1 MFLKKVFKKGL
12 CFVLSS
18 IIVLGMASA
27 NVTVSLAGEKY
38 FRSLPYDYLNVSS
51 RQGSIERLSYRAGF
65 DTKYVNV
72 YLPYGYNQNDTSKK
86 YNVLYL
92 MHGGGEDEN
101 LLFGGPGQNKDL
113 KKILDNMIARG
124 DIEPLIVV
132 TPTFYKGK
140 NSEATFYEE
149 LLDSVIPL
157 VETKYNTYLKSNSRE
172 DMKASRD
179 HRAFGGFSM
188 GSVCTW
194 YTFIN
199 CLDYIKYYIPLSG
212 DCWIMGSMGGS
223 SRPRE
228 TAEYLANVVRRS
240 GYKAPHDFKIFCATG
255 NQDIAYSNMNP
266 QIQAM
271 KNITD
276 VFIYSEDPING
287 NFYFMVCN
295 GGTHEWRYI
304 NQYIYNILPDLFKD
318 NKNDNTQPT
327 IKKGD
332 VDGDGDITSIDLAY
346 YKKYLL
352 GQIYE
357 FTVQNGMFIADLDGN
372 GTIDSIDIAYL
383 KSYLLGMITKFPA
396 SN

>member
-1 MFLKKVFKKGL
+1 MSLKKVLKKGL
-12 CFVLSS
+12 CFILTSL
-18 IIVLGMASA
+18 IVFSMASA
-27 NVTVSLAGEKY
+27 NLTVSAAGEKY
-38 FRSLPYDYLNVSS
+38 FKSLPYEYLNLSS
-51 RQGSIERLSYRAGF
+51 RQGTIERLSYNYGF
-65 DTKYVNV
+65 DTKYFNV
-72 YLPYGYNQNDTSKK
+72 YLPYGYNQADTSKR

-132 TPTFYKGK
+132 TPSFYKGK
-140 NSEATFYEE
+140 NSEAGFHEE
-149 LLDSVIPL
+149 LVNTLIPL
-157 VETKYNTYLKSNSRE
+157 VETKYNTYLKSKSLE

-212 DCWIMGSMGGS
+212 DCWVMGNLGGS

-271 KNITD
+271 KNISD
-276 VFIYSEDPING
+276 VFMYSDDPING

-318 NKNDNTQPT
+318 TQNNNPQPS

-332 VDGDGDITSIDLAY
+332 VDGDGQITAIDLAY
-346 YKKYLL
+346 YKKYIL
-352 GQIYE
+352 GQISD
-357 FTVQNGMFIADLDGN
+357 FIVENDLEVADLDGN
-372 GTIDSIDIAYL
+372 GAIDSLDLAYL
-383 KSYLLGMITKFPA
+383 KAYLLGRISKFPA
-396 SN
+396 S

>member
-1 MFLKKVFKKGL
+1 MFLKKALKKGL
-12 CFVLSS
+12 CLVLSS
-18 IIVLGMASA
+18 MFIFSMFSA
-27 NVTVSLAGEKY
+27 NLTVYAAEKY
-38 FRSLPYDYLNVSS
+38 FRSLPNDYLNYSQ

-72 YLPYGYNQNDTSKK
+72 YLPYGYNQSDTSKK

-124 DIEPLIVV
+124 DIDPLIVV

-140 NSEATFYEE
+140 NSEATFHEE
-149 LLDSVIPL
+149 LVESVISL
-157 VETKYNTYLKSNSRE
+157 VETKYNTYLKSNSRQ

-228 TAEYLANVVRRS
+228 TAEYLANVVRNS
-240 GYKAPHDFKIFCATG
+240 GYKAPHDFKVFCATG

-276 VFIYSEDPING
+276 VFMYSDDPING

-318 NKNDNTQPT
+318 NQNNEQPK
-327 IKKGD
+327 IRKGD
-332 VDGDGDITSIDLAY
+332 VNSDGDVNSLDFGLY
-346 YKKYLL
+346 RQYLVGKIKNFNL
-352 GQIYE
+352 ENPIE
-357 FTVQNGMFIADLDGN
+357 VADLDGN
-372 GTIDSIDIAYL
+372 GSIDSIDFAYMR
-383 KSYLLGMITKFPA
+383 KYLVGAISKFPA
-396 SN
+396 EQ

>member
-1 MFLKKVFKKGL
+1 
-12 CFVLSS
+12 
-18 IIVLGMASA
+18 
-27 NVTVSLAGEKY
+27 
-38 FRSLPYDYLNVSS
+38 
-51 RQGSIERLSYRAGF
+51 
-65 DTKYVNV
+65 
-72 YLPYGYNQNDTSKK
+72 
-86 YNVLYL
+86 
-92 MHGGGEDEN
+92 
-101 LLFGGPGQNKDL
+101 
-113 KKILDNMIARG
+113 
-124 DIEPLIVV
+124 
-132 TPTFYKGK
+132 
-140 NSEATFYEE
+140 
-149 LLDSVIPL
+149 
-157 VETKYNTYLKSNSRE
+157 
-172 DMKASRD
+172 MKASRD

-212 DCWIMGSMGGS
+212 DCWVMGNLGGS

-271 KNITD
+271 KNISD
-276 VFIYSEDPING
+276 VFMYSDDPING

-318 NKNDNTQPT
+318 TQNNNPQPS

-332 VDGDGDITSIDLAY
+332 VDGDGQITAIDLAY
-346 YKKYLL
+346 YKKYIL
-352 GQIYE
+352 GQISD
-357 FTVQNGMFIADLDGN
+357 FIVENDLEVADLDGN
-372 GTIDSIDIAYL
+372 GAIDSLDLAYL
-383 KSYLLGMITKFPA
+383 KAYLLGRISKFPA
-396 SN
+396 S